1 METPCQKIVWDLVP
15 AIRASLAIK
24 LVKKGQSQAA
34 TAKLLGIAPSAV
46 SQYISGKRG
55 YRIEF
60 QGETKELIEKLA
72 QDLIDNKVPDFVAR
86 ICEIC
91 VSARGIEKKCNT
103 GCAEEQTDNKT
114 EDKADDK
121 AGNQTE
127 DKEDSKENS
136 EA

>member
-1 METPCQKIVWDLVP
+1 MWDLVP
-15 AIRASLAIK
+15 AIRASLAIE

-34 TAKLLGIAPSAV
+34 SAKLLGIAPSAV

-72 QDLIDNKVPDFVAR
+72 QDLIDNKVSDFVAR

-91 VSARGIEKKCNT
+91 VSAREIENKCNS
-103 GCAEEQTDNKT
+103 GCVKEEQAIYIT
-114 EDKADDK
+114 EDKAGDNEK
-121 AGNQTE
+121 
-127 DKEDSKENS
+127 S